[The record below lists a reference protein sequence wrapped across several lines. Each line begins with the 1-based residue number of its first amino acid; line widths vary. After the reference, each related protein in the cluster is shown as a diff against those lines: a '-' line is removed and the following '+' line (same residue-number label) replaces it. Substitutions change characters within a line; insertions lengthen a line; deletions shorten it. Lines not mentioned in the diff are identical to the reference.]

1 MCHDQIGY
9 GKPGSGH
16 GPHQSSIQIPG
27 CTMTLTLDDVRN
39 KRFRVARKA
48 GYEVLEVDEFVDE
61 VGESFAQL
69 LEDNQ
74 NLKKQ
79 IEALKSAKPVPAPTP
94 APVTPAPTVQ
104 PPVPRPP
111 APLQPSASGAI
122 VVTTGKE
129 ASAAVVRLVELSTE
143 QAERLVEESTADAKR
158 IREEANR
165 TAHQLT
171 TDARTRAARV
181 ESEARV
187 NAERLNADA
196 HSRAEKLDREIE
208 SRRAEMF
215 DDLERRRDHLTAAV
229 GALRDFE
236 AAYRTNLTSQLSK
249 QIETLES
256 GRAEPVEVP
265 DVVPDQTPVEHGS
278 NGTGQ

>member
-1 MCHDQIGY
+1 
-9 GKPGSGH
+9 
-16 GPHQSSIQIPG
+16 
-27 CTMTLTLDDVRN
+27 MTLTLDDVRN
-39 KRFRVARKA
+39 TVRNKRFRMARKA
-48 GYEVLEVDEFVDE
+48 GYDVLEVDEFVDQ

-79 IEALKSAKPVPAPTP
+79 VEALKSASPVPARTP
-94 APVTPAPTVQ
+94 APLAQTPTVQ
-104 PPVPRPP
+104 PPVPQPP
-111 APLQPSASGAI
+111 APVQPSGSGKI
-122 VVTTGKE
+122 VVTTGKD
-129 ASAAVVRLVELSTE
+129 ASAAVVRLVEMSTE
-143 QAERLVEESTADAKR
+143 QAERLVEEVTADANR

-165 TAHQLT
+165 TARQLT
-171 TDARTRAARV
+171 ADARTRAARV

-196 HSRAEKLDREIE
+196 HSRVEKLDREIE

-236 AAYRTNLTSQLSK
+236 AAYRMNLTSNLRK
-249 QIETLES
+249 EIETLES
-256 GRAEPVEVP
+256 ARAEPDELP
-265 DVVPDQTPVEHGS
+265 DVVRDQRPAEPSSSVTA
-278 NGTGQ
+278 

>member
-1 MCHDQIGY
+1 M
-9 GKPGSGH
+9 S
-16 GPHQSSIQIPG
+16 G

-39 KRFRVARKA
+39 TVRNKRFRVARKP

-61 VGESFAQL
+61 VGESLAQL

-74 NLKKQ
+74 NLRNQ
-79 IEALKSAKPVPAPTP
+79 IEALNSAPPVPAS
-94 APVTPAPTVQ
+94 APTVQ

-111 APLQPSASGAI
+111 APVQLSASGTI

-129 ASAAVVRLVELSTE
+129 ASAAVVRLVELTTE
-143 QAERLVEESTADAKR
+143 QAERLVEES
-158 IREEANR
+158 

-196 HSRAEKLDREIE
+196 HSRAQKLDREIE
-208 SRRAEMF
+208 NRRAEMF
-215 DDLERRRDHLTAAV
+215 EGLERQRDHLTAAV
-229 GALRDFE
+229 GALRNFE
-236 AAYRTNLTSQLSK
+236 TAYRTNLTGHLRK
-249 QIETLES
+249 EIETLES
-256 GRAEPVEVP
+256 GRAEP
-265 DVVPDQTPVEHGS
+265 DVIRDQRPAKRS
-278 NGTGQ
+278 

>member
-1 MCHDQIGY
+1 M
-9 GKPGSGH
+9 S
-16 GPHQSSIQIPG
+16 G

-39 KRFRVARKA
+39 KRFRVARKS

-61 VGESFAQL
+61 VREIFTLL

-74 NLKKQ
+74 NLEKQ
-79 IEALKSAKPVPAPTP
+79 VVALKSAPPVPARTP
-94 APVTPAPTVQ
+94 APLAQAPTVQ
-104 PPVPRPP
+104 PPVPQQPNPVR
-111 APLQPSASGAI
+111 PSASGPI

-129 ASAAVVRLVELSTE
+129 ASAAVVRLVEISTE
-143 QAERLVEESTADAKR
+143 QAERLVEEVTADANR

-196 HSRAEKLDREIE
+196 HSRAEML
-208 SRRAEMF
+208 
-215 DDLERRRDHLTAAV
+215 DDLERQRDHLTAAV
-229 GALRDFE
+229 GALRNFE
-236 AAYRTNLTSQLSK
+236 AAYRTNLTGHLRK
-249 QIETLES
+249 EIETLES
-256 GRAEPVEVP
+256 GRAEPDEVP
-265 DVVPDQTPVEHGS
+265 DVIRDQRPVQRS
-278 NGTGQ
+278 

>member
-1 MCHDQIGY
+1 M
-9 GKPGSGH
+9 S
-16 GPHQSSIQIPG
+16 G

-74 NLKKQ
+74 DLKKQ
-79 IEALKSAKPVPAPTP
+79 IEALNSAPPDPARTP
-94 APVTPAPTVQ
+94 APVPQAPTVQ
-104 PPVPRPP
+104 PVPHQPAPVQPP
-111 APLQPSASGAI
+111 ASGTIA
-122 VVTTGKE
+122 VTTGKE
-129 ASAAVVRLVELSTE
+129 ASAAVVRLVEISTE
-143 QAERLVEESTADAKR
+143 QAERLVEEATADANR

-208 SRRAEMF
+208 SRRAETF
-215 DDLERRRDHLTAAV
+215 DDLERQRDHLTAAL

-236 AAYRTNLTSQLSK
+236 AAYRTNLTGHLCTE
-249 QIETLES
+249 IETLES
-256 GRAEPVEVP
+256 GRAEPDEVP
-265 DVVPDQTPVEHGS
+265 DAVRDQRPAQRS
-278 NGTGQ
+278 

>member
-1 MCHDQIGY
+1 M
-9 GKPGSGH
+9 S
-16 GPHQSSIQIPG
+16 G

-39 KRFRVARKA
+39 TVRNKRFRVARNA

-74 NLKKQ
+74 NLRKQ
-79 IEALKSAKPVPAPTP
+79 IEALNSAPPVPARTP
-94 APVTPAPTVQ
+94 ASAPTVQ
-104 PPVPRPP
+104 PPLPPPP
-111 APLQPSASGAI
+111 APAQPSASGTI

-129 ASAAVVRLVELSTE
+129 ASAAVVRLVELTTE
-143 QAERLVEESTADAKR
+143 QAERLVEECTADANR
-158 IREEANR
+158 IREDANR

-196 HSRAEKLDREIE
+196 HSRAEKLDRGIE

-215 DDLERRRDHLTAAV
+215 DDLERRRDHLRAAV
-229 GALRDFE
+229 GALRSFE
-236 AAYRTNLTSQLSK
+236 AAYRMNLTGHLRK
-249 QIETLES
+249 EIETLES
-256 GRAEPVEVP
+256 GRAEPDEPP
-265 DVVPDQTPVEHGS
+265 DVIRDQRPAERSSSVTA
-278 NGTGQ
+278 

>member
-1 MCHDQIGY
+1 
-9 GKPGSGH
+9 
-16 GPHQSSIQIPG
+16 
-27 CTMTLTLDDVRN
+27 MTLTLDDLRN
-39 KRFRVARKA
+39 NRFRVAHKP

-61 VGESFAQL
+61 VRERFTLL

-79 IEALKSAKPVPAPTP
+79 IEALKSAPPVPAPTP
-94 APVTPAPTVQ
+94 APVAQAPTVQ
-104 PPVPRPP
+104 PP
-111 APLQPSASGAI
+111 APQQPNPVQPSASGTI

-129 ASAAVVRLVELSTE
+129 ASAAVVRLVEISTE
-143 QAERLVEESTADAKR
+143 QAERLVEEVTADANR

-187 NAERLNADA
+187 NAERLNANA

-208 SRRAEMF
+208 NRRAETF
-215 DDLERRRDHLTAAV
+215 DDLERQRDHLTAAV
-229 GALRDFE
+229 GALRNFE
-236 AAYRTNLTSQLSK
+236 AAYRTNLTGHLRQE
-249 QIETLES
+249 IETLES
-256 GRAEPVEVP
+256 GRAEPDEVP
-265 DVVPDQTPVEHGS
+265 DVIRDQRLAKA
-278 NGTGQ
+278 

>member
-1 MCHDQIGY
+1 
-9 GKPGSGH
+9 
-16 GPHQSSIQIPG
+16 
-27 CTMTLTLDDVRN
+27 MTLTLDDVRNTVRN

-79 IEALKSAKPVPAPTP
+79 IEALNSAPPVPARTP
-94 APVTPAPTVQ
+94 ASAPTVQ

-111 APLQPSASGAI
+111 APAQPSASGTI

-129 ASAAVVRLVELSTE
+129 ASAAVVRLVELTTE
-143 QAERLVEESTADAKR
+143 QAERLVEESTADANR
-158 IREEANR
+158 IREDASR

-196 HSRAEKLDREIE
+196 HSRAQKLDRESE
-208 SRRAEMF
+208 NRRAEMF
-215 DDLERRRDHLTAAV
+215 EGLERQRDQLTAAV
-229 GALRDFE
+229 EALRNFE
-236 AAYRTNLTSQLSK
+236 TAYRTNLTGHLRK
-249 QIETLES
+249 EIKTLAS
-256 GRAEPVEVP
+256 GRAEPDEVP
-265 DVVPDQTPVEHGS
+265 DVVHDQRQAERSSSVRG
-278 NGTGQ
+278 

>member
-1 MCHDQIGY
+1 M
-9 GKPGSGH
+9 S
-16 GPHQSSIQIPG
+16 G

-39 KRFRVARKA
+39 TVRNKRFRVARQA
-48 GYEVLEVDEFVDE
+48 GYEVLEVDEFVHE

-79 IEALKSAKPVPAPTP
+79 IEALNSAPTVPARTP
-94 APVTPAPTVQ
+94 ASAPTVQ
-104 PPVPRPP
+104 PHVPRPP
-111 APLQPSASGAI
+111 APVQPSASGAI

-143 QAERLVEESTADAKR
+143 QVERLVEESTADAKR

-236 AAYRTNLTSQLSK
+236 AAYRTNLTGHLRK
-249 QIETLES
+249 EIETLES
-256 GRAEPVEVP
+256 GRAEPDELP
-265 DVVPDQTPVEHGS
+265 DVVRDQRPAERSSSVTA
-278 NGTGQ
+278 

>member
-1 MCHDQIGY
+1 M
-9 GKPGSGH
+9 
-16 GPHQSSIQIPG
+16 
-27 CTMTLTLDDVRN
+27 MLTLDDVRS

-48 GYEVLEVDEFVDE
+48 GYEVLEVDEFVKE
-61 VGESFAQL
+61 VRESFTLL

-79 IEALKSAKPVPAPTP
+79 IEALNSAPPAPARTLASVAQAPAAQSPVPRQP
-94 APVTPAPTVQ
+94 APVQPA
-104 PPVPRPP
+104 
-111 APLQPSASGAI
+111 ASGTI

-196 HSRAEKLDREIE
+196 HSRTEKLDREIE

-215 DDLERRRDHLTAAV
+215 DGLERRRDHLTAAV
-229 GALRDFE
+229 EALRDFE
-236 AAYRTNLTSQLSK
+236 AAYRTNLTGHLHEE
-249 QIETLES
+249 IETLES
-256 GRAEPVEVP
+256 GRVEPEELP
-265 DVVPDQTPVEHGS
+265 DVVRDRRPAKRS
-278 NGTGQ
+278 

>member
-1 MCHDQIGY
+1 M
-9 GKPGSGH
+9 S
-16 GPHQSSIQIPG
+16 G

-39 KRFRVARKA
+39 KRFRVAREA

-61 VGESFAQL
+61 VGESLAQL

-74 NLKKQ
+74 NLRKQ
-79 IEALKSAKPVPAPTP
+79 IEALNSAPPVPARTP
-94 APVTPAPTVQ
+94 APAPTVQ
-104 PPVPRPP
+104 PPVPQQP
-111 APLQPSASGAI
+111 APAQPSASGTI

-129 ASAAVVRLVELSTE
+129 ASAAVVRLVELTTE
-143 QAERLVEESTADAKR
+143 QAERLVQESTADANR
-158 IREEANR
+158 IREDANR

-215 DDLERRRDHLTAAV
+215 DDLEKRRDHLTAAV
-229 GALRDFE
+229 GALRSFE
-236 AAYRTNLTSQLSK
+236 AAYRTNLAGHLRK
-249 QIETLES
+249 EIETVES
-256 GRAEPVEVP
+256 GRAEPEELP
-265 DVVPDQTPVEHGS
+265 DAVRDQRPEERSSSVTA
-278 NGTGQ
+278 

>member
-1 MCHDQIGY
+1 
-9 GKPGSGH
+9 
-16 GPHQSSIQIPG
+16 
-27 CTMTLTLDDVRN
+27 MTLTLDDVRN
-39 KRFRVARKA
+39 TVRNKRFRMARKA
-48 GYEVLEVDEFVDE
+48 GYEVLEVDEFVNE

-69 LEDNQ
+69 LEDNR

-79 IEALKSAKPVPAPTP
+79 IEALNSAPPVPARTP
-94 APVTPAPTVQ
+94 APVAQAPAVQSHVPRQPAPV
-104 PPVPRPP
+104 
-111 APLQPSASGAI
+111 QPSASGTI

-143 QAERLVEESTADAKR
+143 QAERLVEECTADANR

-236 AAYRTNLTSQLSK
+236 GAYRTNLTGHLRK
-249 QIETLES
+249 EIETLES
-256 GRAEPVEVP
+256 GRAEPDELP
-265 DVVPDQTPVEHGS
+265 DVVRDQRPAERSSSVTA
-278 NGTGQ
+278 

>member
-1 MCHDQIGY
+1 
-9 GKPGSGH
+9 
-16 GPHQSSIQIPG
+16 
-27 CTMTLTLDDVRN
+27 MTLTLDDVRN
-39 KRFRVARKA
+39 KRFQMARRS
-48 GYEVLEVDEFVDE
+48 GYDILEVDEFVDE
-61 VGESFAQL
+61 VEESFAQL

-79 IEALKSAKPVPAPTP
+79 IEALKSAPPAPARTP
-94 APVTPAPTVQ
+94 APVAQAPTPQ
-104 PPVPRPP
+104 PPVPQQP
-111 APLQPSASGAI
+111 AAVQPSASGPI

-143 QAERLVEESTADAKR
+143 QAERLVEEATADANR

-187 NAERLNADA
+187 SAERFNADA

-208 SRRAEMF
+208 SRRAETF
-215 DDLERRRDHLTAAV
+215 DDLERQRDHLTAAV
-229 GALRDFE
+229 EALRNFE
-236 AAYRTNLTSQLSK
+236 AAYRTNLTGHLRK
-249 QIETLES
+249 EIETLES
-256 GRAEPVEVP
+256 GRAEPDEVA
-265 DVVPDQTPVEHGS
+265 DIVRDQRPAKRS
-278 NGTGQ
+278 

>member
-1 MCHDQIGY
+1 M
-9 GKPGSGH
+9 
-16 GPHQSSIQIPG
+16 
-27 CTMTLTLDDVRN
+27 
-39 KRFRVARKA
+39 
-48 GYEVLEVDEFVDE
+48 
-61 VGESFAQL
+61 
-69 LEDNQ
+69 
-74 NLKKQ
+74 
-79 IEALKSAKPVPAPTP
+79 
-94 APVTPAPTVQ
+94 
-104 PPVPRPP
+104 PRPP
-111 APLQPSASGAI
+111 APVQPSASGTI

-236 AAYRTNLTSQLSK
+236 AAYRTNLTGHLRK
-249 QIETLES
+249 EIETLES
-256 GRAEPVEVP
+256 GRAEPDELP
-265 DVVPDQTPVEHGS
+265 DVVRDQRPAERSSSVTA
-278 NGTGQ
+278 

>member
-1 MCHDQIGY
+1 
-9 GKPGSGH
+9 
-16 GPHQSSIQIPG
+16 
-27 CTMTLTLDDVRN
+27 MTLTLDDVRN
-39 KRFRVARKA
+39 KRFPMDRKA
-48 GYEVLEVDEFVDE
+48 GYEVFEVDEFVDE

-79 IEALKSAKPVPAPTP
+79 IEALNSAPTVPARTP
-94 APVTPAPTVQ
+94 GSAPTVQ
-104 PPVPRPP
+104 PPVPPP
-111 APLQPSASGAI
+111 APVQPSASGTI

-143 QAERLVEESTADAKR
+143 QAERLVEESTADAKQ
-158 IREEANR
+158 IREEASR

-236 AAYRTNLTSQLSK
+236 AAYRTNLTGHLRK
-249 QIETLES
+249 EIETLES
-256 GRAEPVEVP
+256 GRAEPDELP
-265 DVVPDQTPVEHGS
+265 DVVPDQRPAERSSSVTA
-278 NGTGQ
+278 

>member
-1 MCHDQIGY
+1 
-9 GKPGSGH
+9 
-16 GPHQSSIQIPG
+16 
-27 CTMTLTLDDVRN
+27 MTLTLDDVRN

-48 GYEVLEVDEFVDE
+48 GYELLEVDEFFDE
-61 VGESFAQL
+61 VGERYAQL

-79 IEALKSAKPVPAPTP
+79 IEALKSTPPARTP
-94 APVTPAPTVQ
+94 ASAPMVQ
-104 PPVPRPP
+104 PPEPRQPNP
-111 APLQPSASGAI
+111 VQPSASGTI

-129 ASAAVVRLVELSTE
+129 ASAAVVRLVELTTE
-143 QAERLVEESTADAKR
+143 QAERLVEESTADAER
-158 IREEANR
+158 IREDANR

-208 SRRAEMF
+208 NRRVEMF

-229 GALRDFE
+229 GALRNFQT
-236 AAYRTNLTSQLSK
+236 AYRTNLTGHLRK
-249 QIETLES
+249 EIETLES
-256 GRAEPVEVP
+256 GRAEPDEVP
-265 DVVPDQTPVEHGS
+265 A
-278 NGTGQ
+278 

>member
-1 MCHDQIGY
+1 M
-9 GKPGSGH
+9 S
-16 GPHQSSIQIPG
+16 G

-48 GYEVLEVDEFVDE
+48 GYEVLEIDEFVDE

-69 LEDNQ
+69 LEDNH
-74 NLKKQ
+74 KKQ
-79 IEALKSAKPVPAPTP
+79 IEALNSAPPVPARTP
-94 APVTPAPTVQ
+94 APVAQAPAVQ
-104 PPVPRPP
+104 SPVPRPP
-111 APLQPSASGAI
+111 APVQPSASGTIA
-122 VVTTGKE
+122 VTTGKE

-187 NAERLNADA
+187 NAERVNADA

-236 AAYRTNLTSQLSK
+236 AAYRTNLTGHLRK
-249 QIETLES
+249 EIETLES
-256 GRAEPVEVP
+256 GRAEPDELP
-265 DVVPDQTPVEHGS
+265 DVVRDQRPAERSSSVTA
-278 NGTGQ
+278 